1 MIAGSPSLCVVL
13 MEQNTSGHGVG
24 NHEYN
29 FFEHIQTYCK
39 ALQDRTLTTQ

>member
-13 MEQNTSGHGVG
+13 MEPNTSGHGVG

-29 FFEHIQTYCK
+29 FFEHTDL
-39 ALQDRTLTTQ
+39 LQGPSG